1 MSNPLQAKT
10 SILLLFLFADI
21 FRGTGQ
27 QVVHPVNPDE
37 ANNHRA
43 AQNHI
48 TIDAADIRNT
58 IPPTMFGTCMEDVN
72 HEIYGGLY
80 AQLIMGESFEEPAS
94 GINYNEW
101 KKYGGYWAADREYGD
116 SSISIVPGRHTRRMV
131 GANDIDVE
139 PDGSA
144 RLINDKQNFRDGSM
158 EADLRFLQTRGNGA
172 GILLRA
178 ADIGIGNNTLISYEV
193 RLNRET
199 NKLQLLKHRQ
209 DEQMLAEMPVAFR
222 PDSWQHIRARLQ
234 GAQISV
240 YFNDSLTISYNDD
253 EGPITAGRIGLAISG
268 TPASFR
274 NVRLTQS
281 TSSANL
287 PNAHHTEQDTTR
299 QLTLIRPVEQQVS
312 DRWDVIAS
320 DAHETHF
327 SLVQHDAFN
336 GLAMQSI
343 ELTSAGG
350 KAGVANRG
358 LNRWGILVGKG
369 QTYTGTCYLKTPADG
384 LPVTMALESADGSRT
399 YAQQV
404 LTITGNTWK
413 EYRFS
418 LTADASDTNARFAL
432 YFRQPAKLCVD
443 QVSLL
448 PPSAKLYRD
457 LPMRADIGNAIAA
470 EGVTFM
476 RYAGTMVNA
485 AGYRFK
491 KMIGP
496 RASRPP
502 YTGHWNEY
510 STNGFGIEDFL
521 QFCEASHITPAFA
534 INIEETPQDAAD
546 MVDYLN
552 GDETTA
558 WGRRRIQNGHPKPYG
573 IRYIEIG
580 NEEVMFEGDDEK
592 IADHYAGR
600 FLTLYRAIHGRDT
613 AIQLVCSAWW
623 RPGSANTKKIFNA
636 LDGKAAF
643 WDYHVGGDNPASG
656 SEVDKALTLMQQ
668 LFHQW
673 NPSTTMRCTIFEENG
688 GLHDMRRALGHA
700 TNLNAVRRHGDFMLT
715 SCPANALQPWHQN
728 DNDWDQGQIFF
739 TPDTVWGMPPY
750 YVQQMAAANYLPLR
764 VQDSV
769 EGALDVTAT
778 RDKEGKTLV
787 LHLVNTSAAPAEAT
801 IHIGHFNGKTA
812 RVVSIAGSPSA
823 ENSPG
828 HTRDV
833 VPGEQTIRPDAKGD
847 WHYTCSP
854 WSYTI
859 IRL

>member
-1 MSNPLQAKT
+1 MINQSPAKS
-10 SILLLFLFADI
+10 SIILFFIFA
-21 FRGTGQ
+21 GTFHCAGQ
-27 QVVHPVNPDE
+27 QAVHPVND
-37 ANNHRA
+37 
-43 AQNHI
+43 HI
-48 TIDAADIRNT
+48 TVDAADVRNT
-58 IPPTMFGTCMEDVN
+58 IPHTLFGTCIEDVN
-72 HEIYGGLY
+72 HEVYGGLY

-101 KKYGGYWAADREYGD
+101 KKYGGYWAADKEYGD
-116 SSISIVPGRHTRRMV
+116 SSVSIIPGRHTRRMV
-131 GANDIDVE
+131 GTTELDVE

-144 RLINDKQNFRDGSM
+144 RLIDDRQDLRDGSM
-158 EADLRFLQTRGNGA
+158 EADIRFLQTKGVGA

-178 ADIGIGNNTLISYEV
+178 TNIGIGNNTLVGYEI

-199 NKLQLLKHRQ
+199 NKIQLIKHRN
-209 DEQMLAEMPVAFR
+209 DEQMLTDAPVTFS
-222 PDSWQHIRARLQ
+222 PDGWHRIRATLQ
-234 GAQISV
+234 GGQISV

-253 EGPITAGRIGLAISG
+253 EDPITAGRIGLATSG
-268 TPASFR
+268 APASFR
-274 NVRLTQS
+274 NIRLIKEGIQIKLALTS
-281 TSSANL
+281 TA
-287 PNAHHTEQDTTR
+287 
-299 QLTLIRPVEQQVS
+299 EQQVS
-312 DRWDVIAS
+312 DRWDAITSGNAR
-320 DAHETHF
+320 F
-327 SLVQHDAFN
+327 RLVQHDAFN
-336 GLAMQSI
+336 GLATQTI
-343 ELTSAGG
+343 ELTGAGG

-358 LNRWGILVGKG
+358 LNRWGISVGKG
-369 QTYTGTCYLKTPADG
+369 QTYTGSCYLKILAQVSSSSLVPGPKTIHPADG

-404 LTITGNTWK
+404 LTITGSTWK

-418 LTADASDTNARFAL
+418 LVADATDTNARFAL
-432 YFRQPAKLCVD
+432 YFRQPGKLCVD

-448 PPSAKLYRD
+448 PPSAKLYKG
-457 LPMRADIGNAIAA
+457 LPMRADIGNAIVA

-546 MVDYLN
+546 MVDYFN
-552 GDETTA
+552 GDETTV
-558 WGRRRIQNGHPKPYG
+558 WGGKRIQNGHPQPYH

-580 NEEVMFEGDDEK
+580 NEEVMFEGDNEK
-592 IADHYAGR
+592 IADHYIQR
-600 FLTLYRAIHGRDT
+600 FLTLYQAIHGRDT

-623 RPGSANTKKIFNA
+623 RPGSSNTKKIFTA
-636 LDGKAAF
+636 LDDKAAF

-656 SEVDKALTLMQQ
+656 IEVDKALTRMEQ

-700 TNLNAVRRHGDFMLT
+700 TNLNAVRRHGDFLLT

-778 RDKEGKTLV
+778 RDKEGKMLI
-787 LHLVNTSAAPAEAT
+787 LHLVNTSAAPADAT
-801 IHIGHFNGKTA
+801 IHIGHFKSKVA
-812 RVVSIAGSPSA
+812 RVISIAGAPSA

-833 VPGEQTIRPDAKGD
+833 VPGEQTIRPDANGD
-847 WHYTCSP
+847 WHYTCLP